1 MDFTIRKATEQ
12 DYEGLSKIFAEV
24 DTLHAEEL
32 PHVFVEPEEIPRGKE
47 FVSGII
53 ADENAAF
60 FVAEHNSQ
68 VVGLIHV
75 AIRESPAIP
84 IMVQRRY
91 AYVEAVAVTQQL
103 RGRGVGRALMEE
115 AQLWSIQK
123 KASQVE
129 LNVWDF
135 NERAITFF
143 KRLGYNMI
151 RHGMWKPIK

>member
-1 MDFTIRKATEQ
+1 MDFNIREATEQ
-12 DYEGLSKIFAEV
+12 DYEELSKIFAEV
-24 DTLHAEEL
+24 DSLHAEGL
-32 PHVFVEPEEIPRGKE
+32 PHVFVQPEEIPRDRE

-53 ADENAAF
+53 ADENAAL

-68 VVGLIHV
+68 VIGLIHV
-75 AIRESPAIP
+75 AIRESPVIP
-84 IMVQRRY
+84 ITVQRRY

-123 KASQVE
+123 KVSQVE

-143 KRLGYNMI
+143 RRFGYNMI
-151 RHGMWKPIK
+151 RHGMWKSIR